1 MIFSPIRFAV
11 IYIAVSIAVP
21 VVLYLIELAFGFSLS
36 SSGVSILPYLAAALE
51 AGTRHVNTHKQMPSK
66 SDMWKG
72 AAYMGLIGTGISS
85 VFALSLLFIS
95 PEIGELV
102 GSLSALTWVLIIL
115 GLFVFGVLISRL
127 FVGLGART
135 AAKSLPHV

>member
-135 AAKSLPHV
+135 AAKSFPHV